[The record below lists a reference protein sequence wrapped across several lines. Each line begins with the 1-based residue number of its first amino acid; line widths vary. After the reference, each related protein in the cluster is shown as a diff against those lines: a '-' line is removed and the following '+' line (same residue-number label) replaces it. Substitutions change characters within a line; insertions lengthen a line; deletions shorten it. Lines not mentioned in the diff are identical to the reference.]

1 MPSRESPD
9 DPRADPTCPANV
21 CSRGAV
27 RVVRRV
33 VTALLV
39 VSILV
44 AMYVHRVEL
53 RAAVGH
59 MDKLSSEWA
68 LALLG
73 LFALSMITQG
83 FALQSYTPG
92 LTLRQSWMV
101 QESAT
106 AATNTIIGSGPV
118 STGVRIAMMRS
129 WHVTDRAVGI
139 SIVAQNVIAAF
150 AVWTVAFLTAT
161 AGVAG
166 ATKSVVDRRI
176 FLGVFAAAIVM
187 LAGSMLF
194 WLLLLFHPAP
204 TRWMAKFAQRILRRL
219 NRRWNQVPDIDL
231 IGIVETGRADAR
243 NLLGTR
249 GRRMLVATV
258 VDQIMTVAKP
268 VMVVRAFGIS
278 SSVLPTTTIVVSWG
292 LVRLAGALS
301 PLPGGLGVTD
311 VGLATLLTRFGGPE
325 STVLAAVLTYRVLT
339 FVLPM
344 VTGGLCLIWWRL
356 HRSDRLLDYQPLAE
370 PDLVLVSS
378 KGSVPDP
385 A

>member
-9 DPRADPTCPANV
+9 DPRADPTRQANV
-21 CSRGAV
+21 CSRRAV

-33 VTALLV
+33 VTTLLV

-44 AMYVHRVEL
+44 AIYVHRVEL
-53 RAAVGH
+53 RAAMKH
-59 MDKLSSEWA
+59 MGSLSIGWT

-73 LFALSMITQG
+73 VFGLSMLTQG

-106 AATNTIIGSGPV
+106 AATNTIVGSGPV

-129 WHVTDRAVGI
+129 WHVTDRAVGV
-139 SIVAQNVIAAF
+139 SVVAQNVIAAF
-150 AVWTVAFLTAT
+150 AVWTIAFLTAM

-166 ATKSVVDRRI
+166 ATKNVVDRRI
-176 FLGVFAAAIVM
+176 FLAVFAAAIVM
-187 LAGSMLF
+187 LAGSVLF
-194 WLLLLFHPAP
+194 WLVLLFHPAP
-204 TRWMAKFAQRILRRL
+204 TRWIARLAQRILRRL
-219 NRRWNQVPDIDL
+219 NRRWNQIPNINLV
-231 IGIVETGRADAR
+231 GIVETGRADAR
-243 NLLGTR
+243 ALLNSR
-249 GRRMLVATV
+249 GRRMLLATAF
-258 VDQIMTVAKP
+258 DQIVTLAKP

-278 SSVLPTTTIVVSWG
+278 SSVLPTTTILVSWG

-311 VGLATLLTRFGGPE
+311 VGLAALLTRFGGPE
-325 STVLAAVLTYRVLT
+325 RTVLAAVLTYRVLT

-344 VTGGLCLIWWRL
+344 VIGGLCLMWWRW
-356 HRSDRLLDYQPLAE
+356 HRSPDPQPATR

-378 KGSVPDP
+378 EGSLPDP